1 MKRYM
6 NLKSQITFGKRRQ
19 SDVNYRRN
27 PFSLTGVCST
37 FSPQNLVPKKVL
49 RSTWYGYMMRL
60 T

>member
-1 MKRYM
+1 MK
-6 NLKSQITFGKRRQ
+6 LKSQITFGKRRQ

-37 FSPQNLVPKKVL
+37 FSPQNLNPKKVL
-49 RSTWYGYMMRL
+49 RSTWNGYMMRL